1 MPPDDLSDSRTSAP
15 PTQEPRGA
23 TTAEEHG
30 VIGAIA
36 GMLAR
41 PDFLIPIVA
50 AERQFREHYYGLN
63 SAALLEDLFFD
74 ALGNYLRQTE
84 PDAVL
89 LRPPTGQK
97 GWDYTFNGLNVSHK
111 VSQKVDV
118 IAAIWDATLK
128 GITQW
133 SFNDPIVYV
142 LSGNN
147 PATSVLVEVDG
158 QLPLACRAV
167 SDLGKPFLADGR
179 ALLVVEWPAGSRVPR
194 VLDLVETVVGQQTS
208 DALPFSRVWRH
219 VAEHIRGGGAA
230 NEIDVLVT
238 NSRPRPITLEAIRT
252 AGLPAAADVSVP
264 YRGGVYLFPR
274 ALLQDLAVTSNNR
287 AVLIPKPT
295 IQELLAQAR
304 ELGLSTP
311 LPLWYTVYAQERPP
325 DMYSAQRAEYG
336 SRFSARGDLDG

>member
-1 MPPDDLSDSRTSAP
+1 MTTQDLGASGTSPAAKQVP
-15 PTQEPRGA
+15 KGS
-23 TTAEEHG
+23 TTAQEQG
-30 VIGAIA
+30 VIAGIA

-111 VSQKVDV
+111 VSQTVGD

-133 SFNDPIVYV
+133 SFTDPVVYV
-142 LSGNN
+142 LSGNG
-147 PATSVLVEVDG
+147 PATQVIVEVDG
-158 QLPLACRAV
+158 QPPLACRAV
-167 SDLGKPFLADGR
+167 ADLKKPFLADGR
-179 ALLVVEWPAGSRVPR
+179 ALLVVEWPTGSRVPR
-194 VLDLVETVVGQQTS
+194 VLDLVESLPRQPVS
-208 DALPFSRVWRH
+208 DALPFSRVWRQ
-219 VAEHIRGGGAA
+219 VAEHIRRGGAA
-230 NEIDVLVT
+230 NEIDVFVT
-238 NSRPRPITLEAIRT
+238 NRPVKPMAFEAIR
-252 AGLPAAADVSVP
+252 ASGLPTAADVSVP

-274 ALLQDLAVTSNNR
+274 SLLQNLAVKSNNR
-287 AVLIPKPT
+287 AVLIPKTT
-295 IQELLAQAR
+295 IQGLLGQAR

-311 LPLWYTVYAQERPP
+311 LPLWYTVYARERPP
-325 DMYSAQRAEYG
+325 DMYSAQRAEYD
-336 SRFSARGDLDG
+336 SRFSARGDLDR

>member
-1 MPPDDLSDSRTSAP
+1 VPPEDLSNSGTSAP
-15 PTQEPRGA
+15 PAQEPSGA

-30 VIGAIA
+30 VIAAIA

-74 ALGNYLRQTE
+74 ALGNHLRQTE

-111 VSQKVDV
+111 VSQKLDV
-118 IAAIWDATLK
+118 IAAIWDATK
-128 GITQW
+128 IGVTQW
-133 SFNDPIVYV
+133 SFDDPIVYV
-142 LSGNN
+142 LSGNS

-158 QLPLACRAV
+158 QLPLACRAA

-179 ALLVVEWPAGSRVPR
+179 ALLVVDWPAGSRVPR
-194 VLDLVETVVGQQTS
+194 VLDLVETVAGQQTS
-208 DALPFSRVWRH
+208 NALPFSRVWRH

-238 NSRPRPITLEAIRT
+238 NSRPGPITLEAIRSS
-252 AGLPAAADVSVP
+252 GLPTAADVSVP
-264 YRGGVYLFPR
+264 YRGGVYLLPR
-274 ALLQDLAVTSNNR
+274 ALLQNLAVTSNNR

-295 IQELLAQAR
+295 IQTLLTQSR

-325 DMYSAQRAEYG
+325 DMYSAQRAEYD
-336 SRFSARGDLDG
+336 SRFSARGDLDH

>member
-1 MPPDDLSDSRTSAP
+1 
-15 PTQEPRGA
+15 
-23 TTAEEHG
+23 
-30 VIGAIA
+30 
-36 GMLAR
+36 
-41 PDFLIPIVA
+41 VA

-111 VSQKVDV
+111 VSQKVDA
-118 IAAIWDATLK
+118 IAAIWDATLVDV
-128 GITQW
+128 TRW
-133 SFNDPIVYV
+133 SFDDPIVYV
-142 LSGNN
+142 LSGNS
-147 PATSVLVEVDG
+147 PSTSVLVEIDG

-167 SDLGKPFLADGR
+167 SDLGKPFRADGR
-179 ALLVVEWPAGSRVPR
+179 TLLIVEWPTGSRIPR
-194 VLDLVETVVGQQTS
+194 VLDLVETDPGQLAS

-238 NSRPRPITLEAIRT
+238 NRRPRPMTLEAIRT
-252 AGLPAAADVSVP
+252 SGLPAAADVSVP

-274 ALLQDLAVTSNNR
+274 SLLQDLAVTSNNR

>member
-1 MPPDDLSDSRTSAP
+1 MPPEDLSNSGTSAP
-15 PTQEPRGA
+15 PAQEPRGA

-30 VIGAIA
+30 VIAAIA

-74 ALGNYLRQTE
+74 ALGNHLRQTE

-89 LRPPTGQK
+89 RRPPTGQK

-111 VSQKVDV
+111 VSHKLDA
-118 IAAIWDATLK
+118 IAAIWDATK
-128 GITQW
+128 IGVTQW
-133 SFNDPIVYV
+133 SFDDPIVYV
-142 LSGNN
+142 LSGNS

-179 ALLVVEWPAGSRVPR
+179 ALLVVEWPTGSRVPR
-194 VLDLVETVVGQQTS
+194 VLDLVETVAGQQTS
-208 DALPFSRVWRH
+208 NVLPFSRVWRH
-219 VAEHIRGGGAA
+219 VAEHVRGGGAA

-238 NSRPRPITLEAIRT
+238 NSRPGPITLEAIRSS
-252 AGLPAAADVSVP
+252 GLPASADVSVP
-264 YRGGVYLFPR
+264 YRGGVYLLPR
-274 ALLQDLAVTSNNR
+274 ALLQNLAVTSNNR

-295 IQELLAQAR
+295 IQRLLTQSR

-325 DMYSAQRAEYG
+325 DMYSAQRAEYD
-336 SRFSARGDLDG
+336 SRFSARGDLDH

>member
-1 MPPDDLSDSRTSAP
+1 MSADQPVTGGTSALP
-15 PTQEPRGA
+15 AHGPTGA
-23 TTAEEHG
+23 ATEEEHG
-30 VIGAIA
+30 VIAAIG

-89 LRPPTGQK
+89 LRPPTGQM

-128 GITQW
+128 GITKW
-133 SFNDPIVYV
+133 SFDDPIVYV
-142 LSGNN
+142 LSGNS
-147 PATSVLVEVDG
+147 PATSVLVDIDG
-158 QLPLACRAV
+158 QPPLACRAI
-167 SDLGKPFLADGR
+167 SDLGKPFVADGR
-179 ALLVVEWPAGSRVPR
+179 ALLVVEWPRGSRAPR
-194 VLDLVETVVGQQTS
+194 VLDLVETSPGQRTS
-208 DALPFSRVWRH
+208 DALPFSRIWRH
-219 VAEHIRGGGAA
+219 VAEHIRKGGGA

-238 NSRPRPITLEAIRT
+238 NSRPRPMTLEAIRS
-252 AGLPAAADVSVP
+252 AGLPVAADVHVP
-264 YRGGVYLFPR
+264 YRGGVYVFPR
-274 ALLQDLAVTSNNR
+274 SLLQDLAVKSNNR

-295 IQELLAQAR
+295 VQGLLTQAR
-304 ELGLSTP
+304 ELGLATP